1 MSLEVDVVTEPMLHK
16 FCAHCG
22 AQGEP
27 RLGFCAECGAPVC
40 SKCGNTQHVM
50 GVHKVM
56 HDTCLKH
63 GENSSFS
70 MIKFVK

>member
-1 MSLEVDVVTEPMLHK
+1 MSLEVDVVADFIPHR

-27 RLGFCAECGAPVC
+27 RLGFCSECGGPVC
-40 SKCGNTQHVM
+40 SRCGNTQHVM
-50 GVHKVM
+50 GEHKVM

-63 GENSSFS
+63 GESSSFS

>member
-1 MSLEVDVVTEPMLHK
+1 MAEPALRR

-27 RLGFCAECGAPVC
+27 RLGFCSECGGPVC
-40 SKCGNTQHVM
+40 AKCGNTQHVM
-50 GVHKVM
+50 GEHKVM
-56 HDTCLKH
+56 HDLCLKQ
-63 GENSSFS
+63 GEGSNFS

>member
-1 MSLEVDVVTEPMLHK
+1 MSLEVDVVAEPMLHK

-27 RLGFCAECGAPVC
+27 RLGFCAECGGPVC
-40 SKCGNTQHVM
+40 SRCGNTQHVM
-50 GVHKVM
+50 GEHKVM
-56 HDTCLKH
+56 HDSCLKL
-63 GENSSFS
+63 GECSSFS

>member
-1 MSLEVDVVTEPMLHK
+1 MEVAGLAGSLLNK

-27 RLGFCAECGAPVC
+27 RLGFCSECGGPVC
-40 SKCGNTQHVM
+40 SRCGNTQHVM
-50 GVHKVM
+50 GEHKVM

-63 GENSSFS
+63 GEGSSFS